1 MKNYVFI
8 LYLYEMKD
16 AHQTYHGN
24 YFIMYVGQIIKNKE
38 IKSEFNLESS
48 RTNSIK
54 YSIIFNFYWRK

>member
-1 MKNYVFI
+1 MKN
-8 LYLYEMKD
+8 

-54 YSIIFNFYWRK
+54 YPIIFNFYWRK